1 MDIIGK
7 SGTRIILTELLKKD
21 KMYRKEL
28 SEATQLKGSLF
39 QQRLVELKIIGLI
52 NDEMESKFGGK
63 RYIWLTEKGKRV
75 AKLLAEVKKILGE
88 GWENKS

>member
-1 MDIIGK
+1 M
-7 SGTRIILTELLKKD
+7 RALLEHGR
-21 KMYRKEL
+21 MYRKEL
-28 SEATQLKGSLF
+28 SEATQVKGSLF
-39 QQRLVELKIIGLI
+39 QQRLVELKSAGLV
-52 NDEMESKFGGK
+52 NDEMENKFGGR